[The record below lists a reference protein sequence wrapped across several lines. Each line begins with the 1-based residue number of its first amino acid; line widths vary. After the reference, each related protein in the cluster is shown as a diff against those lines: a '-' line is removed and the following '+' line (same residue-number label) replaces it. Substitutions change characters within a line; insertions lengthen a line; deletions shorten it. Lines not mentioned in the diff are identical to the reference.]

1 MRMNFLQLA
10 YHFTGYYT
18 RLQWEKTFIRK
29 QVAPLVEQCSKK
41 AGYRFSREEHKKILL
56 YYPLFTILGV
66 AENDLVLR
74 RRKLRDSE
82 RWRLVLVSMMAALFD
97 DLIDEEHWKEED
109 LLHLLH
115 NRLEQLTLTPKANL
129 ILALNEEL
137 YTRCPPSAAYRMA
150 LEQGIHWQAASVRQL
165 DKDIS
170 FEEVLLI
177 SRKKN
182 GFTSFIFAYLLDEE
196 WTEDELNFFYQTG
209 ILGQL
214 VNDAYDLFKDIRDGI
229 YTSLR
234 KCCSVEEAEK
244 LFIDEWKQ
252 LIVLLANTSAGIQQQ
267 RQLKHRLACM
277 YGYGLV
283 AFDQFKQAAP
293 VGSLTALEKA
303 SRKQLV
309 VDMELWPTRIK
320 LLRAIIQI
328 SKIH

>member
-1 MRMNFLQLA
+1 MNYLQLA

-18 RLQWEKTFIRK
+18 RLQREKKFIRK
-29 QVAPLVEQCSKK
+29 QVTPLVEQCCKK
-41 AGYRFSREEHKKILL
+41 AGYCFSGEEQKKVLW
-56 YYPLFTILGV
+56 YYPLFTLLGV
-66 AENDLVLR
+66 AENYLLLR

-82 RWRLVLVSMMAALFD
+82 RWRLVLVSIMAALFD

-115 NRLEQLTLTPKANL
+115 NRLEQLTLAPKASL
-129 ILALNEEL
+129 LLALNEEL
-137 YTRCPPSAAYRMA
+137 YTRYRPSAAYRSA
-150 LEQGIHWQAASVRQL
+150 LEQGIHWQATSERQL

-182 GFTSFIFAYLLDEE
+182 GYTSFIFAYLLDEE
-196 WTEDELNFFYQTG
+196 WTEDELNFLYQTG

-214 VNDAYDLFKDIRDGI
+214 VNDAYDLFKDIKDGI

-234 KCCSVEEAEK
+234 KCYSVEEAEK

-252 LIVLLANTSAGIQQQ
+252 LMVQLNKTSAGILQQ

-277 YGYGLV
+277 YGYALV
-283 AFDQFKQAAP
+283 AFNQFKQAAP
-293 VGSLTALEKA
+293 NGSIAALEKA
-303 SRKQLV
+303 TRKQLV

-320 LLRAIIQI
+320 LLRAIIKL
-328 SKIH
+328 SKMH